1 MIGYD
6 TPPSVLML
14 PAELSGKKKG
24 GKKEK
29 FRKTFLKIA
38 GTRFTLDSTNAIDSQ
53 EFDAL
58 RLLIN
63 PFGVLY
69 APTVPRVVRIFQT
82 FLIKSKEESFLNL
95 LPKKLIL

>member
-14 PAELSGKKKG
+14 PAELSGKRG
-24 GKKEK
+24 EK
-29 FRKTFLKIA
+29 RENLKNFSKNRRD
-38 GTRFTLDSTNAIDSQ
+38 TLLDSTNAIDSR

-95 LPKKLIL
+95 LSKKLIL

>member
-1 MIGYD
+1 
-6 TPPSVLML
+6 ML
-14 PAELSGKKKG
+14 PTELSGKRG
-24 GKKEK
+24 RKKEK
-29 FRKTFLKIA
+29 IRKIG
-38 GTRFTLDSTNAIDSQ
+38 GTRSTLLDSTNAIDSR

-95 LPKKLIL
+95 LPEKLIL

>member
-1 MIGYD
+1 
-6 TPPSVLML
+6 ML
-14 PAELSGKKKG
+14 PAELSGERGRG
-24 GKKEK
+24 GEGGGEK
-29 FRKTFLKIA
+29 NSKNFSKNSR
-38 GTRFTLDSTNAIDSQ
+38 GYTLHARSSTNAIGSR

-69 APTVPRVVRIFQT
+69 ALTIPRVVRIFQT

-95 LPKKLIL
+95 LSKKLIL